1 MQKLSRLAASDFF
14 GRVIGFRIEFGWWVF
29 DGTEVACQRPSWNY
43 RKKDGGGLILD
54 MYPHWRYVIENTLG
68 PMRRVITAM
77 STATPERIDE
87 RGARYDVDVE
97 DNASTLIEL
106 ESGAIGTILS
116 SWATRVRRDDL
127 LTFQI
132 DGTKG
137 SAIAGLHKCWT
148 TTNAQTP
155 RTAHFSIATDLNVDY
170 RANWHEVTDCGP
182 FKNPYRIGWENFL
195 RHVVDRRADAGRF
208 RRRHPRRAVR
218 RSVLSQHEGRNMGE
232 TRRALIT
239 GRSAGLGRAIA
250 VALAREG
257 YDLALTELSADALK
271 DTLAEPEIKKRKAV
285 AIALDLRSQDSIK
298 AAFERATKELGDI
311 DLLVN
316 NAGRALLK
324 PVVDVTDA
332 EWDDVIDTNLKG
344 AFFLSQLF
352 GRACIARNRPGVIV
366 SMASTHGMTGIA
378 GRSVYGISK
387 AGLIQMTRM
396 LAIEW
401 ADKNIR
407 VNAIAP
413 TTVMTESRQQLLSD
427 PDKRAAALSRIPSGR
442 FATPEEIA
450 AAVVYLASPG
460 AASVTGHTL
469 PVDGGLT
476 AI

>member
-1 MQKLSRLAASDFF
+1 MDQ
-14 GRVIGFRIEFGWWVF
+14 
-29 DGTEVACQRPSWNY
+29 
-43 RKKDGGGLILD
+43 
-54 MYPHWRYVIENTLG
+54 
-68 PMRRVITAM
+68 
-77 STATPERIDE
+77 
-87 RGARYDVDVE
+87 
-97 DNASTLIEL
+97 
-106 ESGAIGTILS
+106 
-116 SWATRVRRDDL
+116 
-127 LTFQI
+127 
-132 DGTKG
+132 
-137 SAIAGLHKCWT
+137 
-148 TTNAQTP
+148 P
-155 RTAHFSIATDLNVDY
+155 RTAL
-170 RANWHEVTDCGP
+170 VTG
-182 FKNPYRIGWENFL
+182 
-195 RHVVDRRADAGRF
+195 
-208 RRRHPRRAVR
+208 
-218 RSVLSQHEGRNMGE
+218 
-232 TRRALIT
+232 T
-239 GRSAGLGRAIA
+239 SAGLGRAIA

-257 YDLALTELSADALK
+257 YDLALTELNVDALK
-271 DTLAEPEIKKRKAV
+271 DTLAQPDIAKRKV
-285 AIALDLRSQDSIK
+285 VPIALDLRSQLSIA
-298 AAFERATKELGDI
+298 AAFGTAIKGLGDI

-316 NAGRALLK
+316 NAGRALVK

-352 GRACIARNRPGVIV
+352 GRQCITRERPGVIV

-427 PDKRAAALSRIPSGR
+427 PKARANALARIPIGR

-469 PVDGGLT
+469 AVDGGLL
-476 AI
+476 AV

>member
-1 MQKLSRLAASDFF
+1 
-14 GRVIGFRIEFGWWVF
+14 
-29 DGTEVACQRPSWNY
+29 
-43 RKKDGGGLILD
+43 
-54 MYPHWRYVIENTLG
+54 
-68 PMRRVITAM
+68 
-77 STATPERIDE
+77 
-87 RGARYDVDVE
+87 
-97 DNASTLIEL
+97 
-106 ESGAIGTILS
+106 
-116 SWATRVRRDDL
+116 
-127 LTFQI
+127 
-132 DGTKG
+132 
-137 SAIAGLHKCWT
+137 
-148 TTNAQTP
+148 
-155 RTAHFSIATDLNVDY
+155 
-170 RANWHEVTDCGP
+170 
-182 FKNPYRIGWENFL
+182 
-195 RHVVDRRADAGRF
+195 
-208 RRRHPRRAVR
+208 
-218 RSVLSQHEGRNMGE
+218 MGQA
-232 TRRALIT
+232 RRALVT
-239 GRSAGLGRAIA
+239 GCSAGLGRAIT

-257 YDLALTELSADALK
+257 YDLALTELDTGMLK
-271 DTLAEPEIKKRKAV
+271 ATLAEPAIANRKV
-285 AIALDLRSQDSIK
+285 VPIALDLRSQDSIK
-298 AAFERATKELGDI
+298 AAFERAAKELDGI

-324 PVVDVTDA
+324 PATDVTET

-352 GRACIARNRPGVIV
+352 GRACIAKGRPGAIV

-401 ADKNIR
+401 ADMNIR

-413 TTVMTESRQQLLSD
+413 TTVMTESRQQMLSD

-476 AI
+476 AV